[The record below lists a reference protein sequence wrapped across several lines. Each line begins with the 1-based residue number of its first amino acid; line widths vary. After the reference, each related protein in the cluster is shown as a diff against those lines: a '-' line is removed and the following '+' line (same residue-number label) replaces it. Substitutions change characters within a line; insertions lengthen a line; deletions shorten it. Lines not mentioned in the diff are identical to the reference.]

1 MRPKSN
7 HTPEE
12 PEDPEAPEDPVSIPD
27 HFHIVRAVND
37 AHPQLLQRNDH
48 DSVKE
53 FYWRAAWALHQ
64 SDPRFGFLSKSPG
77 EAHQVIEG
85 TRTAEDAV
93 AYGDVDECVDIIT
106 NVLGNGPA
114 HPAWQVVPRR
124 STNTWIQPP
133 AFRGTGGGGGGTG
146 GGGGPKTEIDKLRD
160 IVQDLR
166 AEIGALNE
174 RVVTL
179 QDEALHYGSPIALR
193 TDSGNVICAEGGG
206 GSGINASRT
215 DAGPW
220 ETFIVEKP

>member
-1 MRPKSN
+1 M
-7 HTPEE
+7 
-12 PEDPEAPEDPVSIPD
+12 SIPD
-27 HFHIVRAVND
+27 HFHIVRGVND

-64 SDPRFGFLSKSPG
+64 SDPKFGFLSKSPG

-93 AYGDVDECVDIIT
+93 AYGDDDECIDIIT

-133 AFRGTGGGGGGTG
+133 AFGTGGGGGGGGGGTSGGGSG
-146 GGGGPKTEIDKLRD
+146 GGGGTKTEIDKLRD

-174 RVVTL
+174 RIETLEDDTL
-179 QDEALHYGSPIALR
+179 QYGSPIALR
-193 TDSGNVICAEGGG
+193 TDGGNVICAEGGG
-206 GSGINASRT
+206 GSGINATRT

>member
-1 MRPKSN
+1 
-7 HTPEE
+7 
-12 PEDPEAPEDPVSIPD
+12 VSIPD
-27 HFHIVRAVND
+27 HFHIVRGVND

-64 SDPRFGFLSKSPG
+64 SDPKFGFLSKSPG

-93 AYGDVDECVDIIT
+93 AYGDDDECIDIIT

-133 AFRGTGGGGGGTG
+133 AFGTGGGGGGGGGGTSGGGSG
-146 GGGGPKTEIDKLRD
+146 GGGGTKTEIDKLRD

-174 RVVTL
+174 RIETL
-179 QDEALHYGSPIALR
+179 EDDALQYGSPIALR

-206 GSGINASRT
+206 GSGINATRT

-220 ETFIVEKP
+220 ETVIVEKP

>member
-1 MRPKSN
+1 
-7 HTPEE
+7 
-12 PEDPEAPEDPVSIPD
+12 VSIPD
-27 HFHIVRAVND
+27 HFHTVRAVND

-93 AYGDVDECVDIIT
+93 AYGDADECVDIIT
-106 NVLGNGPA
+106 NVLGTGPA
-114 HPAWQVVPRR
+114 HPAWQVVARR

-133 AFRGTGGGGGGTG
+133 AFSAAGGGGGGTG
-146 GGGGPKTEIDKLRD
+146 GGSGGGTKTEIDKLRD

-166 AEIGALNE
+166 AEIGALHE
-174 RVVTL
+174 RIVTL
-179 QDEALHYGSPIALR
+179 EDKALHYGSPIVLR

-206 GSGINASRT
+206 GTGVNAARA

-220 ETFIVEKP
+220 ETFIVEQP